1 VTTSKAGYYRWD
13 FVVLRIDD
21 TSTYPCQPA
30 AVTIPATIVIGS
42 RHAESCIGHNDHLSI
57 EPVHMIGTSTV
68 AAVSS
73 LRVGNGT
80 ERAVLIREGVRFSGG
95 QQGSNSTATWF
106 FRGHRPPAEGDME
119 HRGVDPVAVGTSTL
133 KAHGQFSLSS
143 LTVER

>member
-57 EPVHMIGTSTV
+57 GPVHMIGTSTV

-80 ERAVLIREGVRFSGG
+80 ERAVLIREHVRFSGA
-95 QQGSNSTATWF
+95 QQGSNSAATWF
-106 FRGHRPPAEGDME
+106 FEVTGLPLRGTWSTEVSTPSP
-119 HRGVDPVAVGTSTL
+119 VGTSTL
-133 KAHGQFSLSS
+133 KVHGQFSLSS